1 MAYLSQGV
9 SVPKAHI
16 ENGLVAYNQRHAA
29 SNAILS
35 DLFVVKAQEEKPVNA
50 GMAIPYKG
58 FWFYTEA
65 NDISS
70 RRTMGV
76 LNSLVRLKIEA
87 TGTQNTPVLT
97 LPVGQ

>member
-9 SVPKAHI
+9 SVPKAHV
-16 ENGLVAYNQRHAA
+16 EGGLVAYNQSHAA

-35 DLFVVKAQEEKPVNA
+35 DLFAVKAQEEKPINA
-50 GMAIPYKG
+50 GMAIPFKG
-58 FWFYTEA
+58 FWFYIED

-87 TGTQNTPVLT
+87 AGTQNTPILT